1 MVTFP
6 AGVGSK
12 WDSSLTLT
20 EPERAL
26 TGVRVE
32 NQTHTVEIRHRVYC
46 PHCPLSGIGQ
56 FGLRRM
62 QRIDETLSAIT
73 GTKST
78 DLELARR
85 VLTLSDDNSRIT
97 MEIVLVENRRL
108 VEPLLAARSQNSK
121 NITELIEEGESRC
134 KSEKEAQLLS
144 EVQKT
149 RKAYLEG
156 SQRAIH
162 LLIDERKH
170 DEAERVMVNETLPE
184 LRKYHAAWERFVEFQ
199 KEELDEAVKQAQDE
213 TPRPVA
219 LLRY

>member
-1 MVTFP
+1 
-6 AGVGSK
+6 
-12 WDSSLTLT
+12 
-20 EPERAL
+20 
-26 TGVRVE
+26 
-32 NQTHTVEIRHRVYC
+32 
-46 PHCPLSGIGQ
+46 
-56 FGLRRM
+56 
-62 QRIDETLSAIT
+62 
-73 GTKST
+73 
-78 DLELARR
+78 
-85 VLTLSDDNSRIT
+85 

-184 LRKYHAAWERFVEFQ
+184 LRKYHAAWERFVEFRR
-199 KEELDEAVKQAQDE
+199 KSWTRPSNKLKMK

>member
-1 MVTFP
+1 MKTKRIRLKLGIAFTV
-6 AGVGSK
+6 
-12 WDSSLTLT
+12 LI
-20 EPERAL
+20 AL
-26 TGVRVE
+26 
-32 NQTHTVEIRHRVYC
+32 
-46 PHCPLSGIGQ
+46 LAGIGQ

-97 MEIVLVENRRL
+97 MDIVLVENRRL

-199 KEELDEAVKQAQDE
+199 KEGDRSSHPHAF
-213 TPRPVA
+213 
-219 LLRY
+219 LLRGCDLVPNPLPGDFPFKLCEGQQNVQSEPAHG